1 MKINSQ
7 VFPKFCA
14 YMSLSLAV
22 MILTAYGMAERGF
35 DVLADMAGGKALG
48 IWLMIIFAA
57 AVTAFIIRKR
67 IWYMKISALILTLVI
82 YSLAEGVMFSVLFL
96 GDSLIAVVIVSV
108 IFILSALT
116 YSDKAMTRKGD
127 SNQSALAWVLS
138 THFGVMMVI
147 SFWVLIYGAWDTTKR
162 RYSKERRHS

>member
-7 VFPKFCA
+7 VFTKFCA

-22 MILTAYGMAERGF
+22 MLLTAYLMADKGF
-35 DVLADMAGGKALG
+35 DFLADMAGGKALG

-67 IWYMKISALILTLVI
+67 VWYMNLSSLIVILVI
-82 YSLAEGVMFSVLFL
+82 YSVLEGVMFSVLFL
-96 GDSLIAVVIVSV
+96 GDSLIADVIISI

-116 YSDKAMTRKGD
+116 HSEKAMTRKGD
-127 SNQSALAWVLS
+127 PNQSALAWSLS

-147 SFWVLIYGAWDTTKR
+147 SFWVLIWGAWDTTMR
-162 RYSKERRHS
+162 RYSKGRR

>member
-1 MKINSQ
+1 
-7 VFPKFCA
+7 
-14 YMSLSLAV
+14 MSLSLAV

-57 AVTAFIIRKR
+57 AVAAFIIRKR
-67 IWYMKISALILTLVI
+67 IWYMNLSALILILIV

-96 GDSLIAVVIVSV
+96 GDSLIADVIISI

-116 YSDKAMTRKGD
+116 YSEKAMTRKGD
-127 SNQSALAWVLS
+127 PNQSALAWSLS

-147 SFWVLIYGAWDTTKR
+147 SFWVLIWGAWDTTKR
-162 RYSKERRHS
+162 RYTHHKGGK

>member
-7 VFPKFCA
+7 VFTKFCA

-22 MILTAYGMAERGF
+22 MILTAYLMADKGF
-35 DVLADMAGGKALG
+35 DILADMAGGKALG
-48 IWLMIIFAA
+48 IWLIIIFAA
-57 AVTAFIIRKR
+57 AVTAFVIRKR
-67 IWYMKISALILTLVI
+67 IWQMNLSALILILIV

-96 GDSLIAVVIVSV
+96 GDSLIADVIISI

-116 YSDKAMTRKGD
+116 YSDKAMARKGD
-127 SNQSALAWVLS
+127 SNQSALAWSLS

-147 SFWVLIYGAWDTTKR
+147 SFWVLIWGAWDTTKR
-162 RYSKERRHS
+162 RYTHRKGGK